1 MFKEFGRFF
10 FDLVASG
17 GMNDFALDLQET
29 IGSVKH
35 SCTESKGI
43 YPFKHQQQT
52 SPFNLWPATGC
63 EKHGVHSSET
73 NYFVCGTSV
82 SLCSL
87 IQRTSKHLE
96 HNFSAHFCGQAINHA
111 CSFSSFQLNSVLGFN
126 EIDHQKTD
134 TKRRIT
140 KRKIKQLMLTWET
153 TGKYIQLDIVLELRI
168 DQFQH
173 TIHSNPSPTPIRGRL
188 ICPLDKR
195 ISILP
200 WANVWYSME
209 KLAGD
214 LLFGLKLVKLSILP
228 MLFVQFG

>member
-63 EKHGVHSSET
+63 EKHGVHSSKT
-73 NYFVCGTSV
+73 SYFVCGTSV

-140 KRKIKQLMLTWET
+140 KRKIKQLMPTWET
-153 TGKYIQLDIVLELRI
+153 TGKYIHSDVLLELRI

-173 TIHSNPSPTPIRGRL
+173 LPSIP
-188 ICPLDKR
+188 
-195 ISILP
+195 ILP
-200 WANVWYSME
+200 PPPSAEDSFAHWTSASQSCPELMCGTAWRNWQVISCYSAQAE
-209 KLAGD
+209 GR
-214 LLFGLKLVKLSILP
+214 GPES
-228 MLFVQFG
+228 